1 MRRRFRIIKRRAVA
15 AAFGL
20 AATAPA
26 IAGQPASG
34 IDLSLPGAPSVAE
47 SGKPTIAGPPA
58 APLGAGDATGCA
70 PALPCGTRLLGAV
83 RKNGAIELQ
92 VPAWRW

>member
-34 IDLSLPGAPSVAE
+34 IDLSLPGTPSIAE
-47 SGKPTIAGPPA
+47 SGKARIGGPA
-58 APLGAGDATGCA
+58 AALGAGDATGCA